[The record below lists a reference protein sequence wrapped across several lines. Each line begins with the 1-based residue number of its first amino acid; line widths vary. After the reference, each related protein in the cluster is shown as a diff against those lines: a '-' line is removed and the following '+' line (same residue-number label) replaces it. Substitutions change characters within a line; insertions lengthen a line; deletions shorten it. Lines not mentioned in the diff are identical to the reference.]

1 LVENQL
7 DKQVSLTLTDRLRAL
22 FKQPL
27 ERIGI
32 GLYKA
37 GIRPNM
43 ITLFGLFGTIV
54 GAFFV
59 GRGDLMLGGFLILL
73 MGPVDALDGAVAR
86 ASGTTTTFGA
96 FLDSV
101 IDRYIESFIYAG
113 LIYYFDSQ
121 QQALGVMLSF
131 FALVGSVLVS
141 YARARALSL
150 GVESKIGLL
159 TRVERMVVIGPT
171 ILLGIP
177 MIGVAIVAV
186 MANITALQRIFHVKQ
201 QTEPEN

>member
-1 LVENQL
+1 MVENQL

-171 ILLGIP
+171 IFLGIP